1 MTNCVSFPT
10 LLQPKFHPIDKVSA
24 KFVVLTWPVSSHLPQ
39 SDSTETEIAGISKAV
54 SNTLK
59 DIIINLINK
68 KHKKEP
74 DNKAIFTF
82 IVTNSATN
90 SEAEFIHN
98 ALNYMVWHN
107 MVTNCLEL

>member
-1 MTNCVSFPT
+1 M
-10 LLQPKFHPIDKVSA
+10 
-24 KFVVLTWPVSSHLPQ
+24 PQ

-59 DIIINLINK
+59 DIIINLTNK

-74 DNKAIFTF
+74 DNKAIFTL